1 MIELVESKEVI
12 VTVFSSALI
21 GCLATIEMLFS
32 VFYVINYFV
41 VPMRRHCSRFI
52 MLLLSVLFMLFTMAV
67 VSPLFLHGF
76 NGKPLLVQQVVLV
89 LLSLLLAQETAL
101 GLFIISS
108 RATKFAMRS
117 SSIIGVTELLS
128 IIAMWLCSP
137 YFTIPFFAGIAVI
150 GCFILFYGV
159 FIVKNREKNAFIFIL
174 LGVSV
179 LLSAFPYIL
188 LAAGLFPLSFESHL
202 FILVGQILL
211 FSCFFIFILVGNPSL
226 APEEPYLSDYVDRVS
241 IALTRF
247 IPKEFLQILDKPSVV
262 DLQLGDHV
270 KQEMTIFFS
279 DIRQFTNLSE
289 VLTPEES
296 FKFINSYLARIVP
309 AITNH
314 GGFVDKYMGDAI
326 MALFPDEK
334 GPDAA
339 VRSAIDMQRVIL
351 EYNIHRAKCN
361 YRPLSMGIGLHTG
374 PLMLGVVGVQDRMQN
389 TVISDAVNLASRL
402 ESITKVFNISI
413 AISDETFKSLK
424 DPGAYMYRFIGKVR
438 VKGKEDPVS
447 VFEIYDG
454 LDPQLLE
461 HKMKANSF
469 FEQGMMSYY
478 QKDFNDAMYQFRKV
492 LEIIPEDG
500 AAIFY
505 LDNCMMKVRA

>member
-1 MIELVESKEVI
+1 MFKSQEVV
-12 VTVFSSALI
+12 VTFFSSALI
-21 GCLATIEMLFS
+21 GCLGTIEILFS
-32 VFYVINYFV
+32 ALYVGAFFVFRKKTRGTRFLILFLSVMFLLFALLVISPLV
-41 VPMRRHCSRFI
+41 
-52 MLLLSVLFMLFTMAV
+52 LLLGNQQLPILQ
-67 VSPLFLHGF
+67 
-76 NGKPLLVQQVVLV
+76 KLVQG
-89 LLSLLLAQETAL
+89 LLSLLLAQETGLAL
-101 GLFIISS
+101 FFVLSTTTKPAVRSSFMIGFTELGAIVAIGLFSS
-108 RATKFAMRS
+108 HF
-117 SSIIGVTELLS
+117 I
-128 IIAMWLCSP
+128 
-137 YFTIPFFAGIAVI
+137 IPFFAGIAFLGLFVLFYGI
-150 GCFILFYGV
+150 FIIKQHQKKAFIVLLLGFSILLSALPYILQLEGLLPFSFESYLLILVGHMLLFAYFFVFILFW
-159 FIVKNREKNAFIFIL
+159 NPP
-174 LGVSV
+174 SV
-179 LLSAFPYIL
+179 A
-188 LAAGLFPLSFESHL
+188 
-202 FILVGQILL
+202 
-211 FSCFFIFILVGNPSL
+211 
-226 APEEPYLSDYVDRVS
+226 EEPYLSDYVDRVS

-247 IPKEFLQILDKPSVV
+247 IPREFLQILNKSSVV

-270 KQEMTIFFS
+270 KREMTIFFS

-289 VLTPEES
+289 DLTPEES

-326 MALFPDEK
+326 MALFPNEE

-339 VRSAIDMQRVIL
+339 VRSAIDMQRIIL
-351 EYNIHRAKCN
+351 EYNTHRAKCN

-447 VFEIYDG
+447 VFEIFDG

-461 HKMKANSF
+461 RKMKANSI

-478 QKDFNDAMYQFRKV
+478 RKDFTDAMYQFRKV